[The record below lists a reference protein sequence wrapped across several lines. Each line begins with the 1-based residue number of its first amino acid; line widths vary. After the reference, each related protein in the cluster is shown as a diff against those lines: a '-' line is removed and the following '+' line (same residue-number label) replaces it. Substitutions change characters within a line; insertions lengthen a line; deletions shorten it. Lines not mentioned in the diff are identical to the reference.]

1 MKKSYATHM
10 SERGFTLLEII
21 ITLIISSILGA
32 IMVQTLGTS
41 LYKSAQPVAM
51 VQNANYLHQVFER
64 MNSEYKRL
72 LLTDSDP
79 LETLKTSLGN
89 EGTDQ
94 NNTYGTYTILINRY
108 IKFTGNN
115 EVNENTLKTILKASI
130 KYGTQTITGLF
141 TR

>member
-1 MKKSYATHM
+1 MKKPYAAHM
-10 SERGFTLLEII
+10 DDSGFTLLEII

-32 IMVQTLGTS
+32 IMVQTMGTS

-51 VQNANYLHQVFER
+51 VQDANYLHQAFER
-64 MNSEYKRL
+64 MNSEYKRI

-79 LETLKTSLGN
+79 LETLKISIGN

-94 NNTYGTYTILINRY
+94 NNSYGTYTILINRY
-108 IKFTGNN
+108 IKFISNN
-115 EVNENTLKTILKASI
+115 EVNENTLKTILKTSI
-130 KYGTQTITGLF
+130 KYGNQTITGLF